1 MPGYVLAA
9 VLFAALL
16 HASWNA
22 LAKGR
27 ATGADAG
34 DPLVR
39 AAMIA
44 AGGAVAALPLIAY
57 GGIPASASWPHLV
70 ASIVIHVI
78 YFILV
83 GMTLR
88 GADLGV
94 VYPLTRG
101 SAPLGTALA
110 GYLLIGDALTAAGW
124 AGVLVLGAGIVTLGS
139 DALRRRGLDARS
151 AGLVALNA
159 SVIVAYTLIDGAGV
173 RLSGDPA
180 GYIGWLMFGT
190 GAGLY
195 PVVSALHPDAF
206 RQEMRA
212 RWRFGLAGGAMLTAS
227 YGIALWAMTKA
238 PIAAVSA
245 ARETS
250 VLFAA
255 IIGAV
260 FLGERLGHA
269 GLAGAA
275 LIGAGLVLLRLA

>member
-9 VLFAALL
+9 VLLAALL

-22 LAKGR
+22 LAKGV
-27 ATGADAG
+27 AGG

-39 AAMIA
+39 AALIA
-44 AGGAVAALPLIAY
+44 AGGGIAALPLIAY
-57 GGIPASASWPHLV
+57 GGLPASASWPNLA
-70 ASIVIHVI
+70 ASILIHVV
-78 YFILV
+78 YFVLV

-101 SAPLGTALA
+101 SAPLGAA
-110 GYLLIGDALTAAGW
+110 VVGYLTLGEAMPATGW
-124 AGVLVLGAGIVTLGS
+124 AGVLVLGVGIITLGS
-139 DALRRRGLDARS
+139 DALRRRGLDVNGA
-151 AGLVALNA
+151 ALVALNA
-159 SVIVAYTLIDGAGV
+159 SVIVAYTLVDGAGV
-173 RLSGDPA
+173 RLSGNPA
-180 GYIGWLMFGT
+180 AYVGWLMLGQ
-190 GAGLY
+190 GLGVL
-195 PVVSALHPDAF
+195 PLVAALQPDAT
-206 RQEMRA
+206 RREIRE
-212 RWRFGLAGGAMLTAS
+212 RWRFGFAGGAMLTGS

-260 FLGERLGHA
+260 FLGERLGWP
-269 GLAGAA
+269 GYAGAA
-275 LIGAGLVLLRLA
+275 LIGTGLMLLRLS